1 MNRFQ
6 SLSSIIISHMNK
18 QAISHFASWWKF
30 CIWRFFECLIIW
42 TFNCFSDSKL
52 HYLKSCFSSKSSF
65 LKSSSSRSSSRSLFS
80 RSSSSRSS
88 FSRSSSSKTFFS
100 KKMIFSFFFLIL
112 SFFLRLSKTNKRLRI
127 WKISFCESINMQ
139 ISEIMRLCLLASR
152 NLNMMKRER
161 LD

>member
-1 MNRFQ
+1 
-6 SLSSIIISHMNK
+6 
-18 QAISHFASWWKF
+18 
-30 CIWRFFECLIIW
+30 
-42 TFNCFSDSKL
+42 
-52 HYLKSCFSSKSSF
+52 
-65 LKSSSSRSSSRSLFS
+65 
-80 RSSSSRSS
+80 
-88 FSRSSSSKTFFS
+88 
-100 KKMIFSFFFLIL
+100 MIFSFFFLIL